1 MTTARTLLLEAMG
14 EEEFAQ
20 QVKRW
25 ARRAGWCGYHVRYS
39 HAVVEGIHTQLKDG
53 HSDAHG
59 MPDWV
64 FAKAGQ
70 PLLLPELKS
79 AHGRVS
85 KDQKRWLA
93 LLEQAT
99 GVAAPL
105 WLPTDEDLIRRVLG

>member
-1 MTTARTLLLEAMG
+1 VTSAREILLDAVG
-14 EEEFAQ
+14 EEEFTRH
-20 QVKRW
+20 VKAL

-64 FAKAGQ
+64 FAKAGE
-70 PLLLPELKS
+70 PLLLAELKS
-79 AHGRVS
+79 AHGRLS
-85 KDQKRWLA
+85 KDQKRWLS

-99 GVAAPL
+99 GVEAPL
-105 WLPTDEDLIRRVLG
+105 WLPGDEDLIRKVLG